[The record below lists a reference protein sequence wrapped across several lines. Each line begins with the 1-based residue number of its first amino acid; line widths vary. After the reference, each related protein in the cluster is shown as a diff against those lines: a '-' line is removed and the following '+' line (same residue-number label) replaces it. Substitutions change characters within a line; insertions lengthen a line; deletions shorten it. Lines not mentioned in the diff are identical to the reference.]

1 MQLDVWILIEKLN
14 VLHVSYALIFIKII
28 SITSNVTSKIIGF
41 FKNNVTPK
49 TTHEND
55 IIMTKNN
62 RKKKGKEEDIFW
74 LIILIIR
81 GPLLQHDPLYFT
93 SFS

>member
-14 VLHVSYALIFIKII
+14 ILHLSYALNFIKII

-41 FKNNVTPK
+41 CKNNVTPK

-62 RKKKGKEEDIFW
+62 RKKKGRKRIYLD
-74 LIILIIR
+74 
-81 GPLLQHDPLYFT
+81 LLF
-93 SFS
+93 

>member
-14 VLHVSYALIFIKII
+14 VLHLSYALIFIKII

-41 FKNNVTPK
+41 LKNNVTPK

-55 IIMTKNN
+55 IIITIE
-62 RKKKGKEEDIFW
+62 KKREGRGY
-74 LIILIIR
+74 IR
-81 GPLLQHDPLYFT
+81 TYYFNY
-93 SFS
+93 

>member
-14 VLHVSYALIFIKII
+14 ILHLSYALNFIKII

-41 FKNNVTPK
+41 CKNNVTPK

-62 RKKKGKEEDIFW
+62 RKKKGRKRIYFD
-74 LIILIIR
+74 
-81 GPLLQHDPLYFT
+81 LLF
-93 SFS
+93 

>member
-1 MQLDVWILIEKLN
+1 MQLDVWILIETLN
-14 VLHVSYALIFIKII
+14 VLHLSYALIFIKII

-41 FKNNVTPK
+41 LKNNVTPK

-62 RKKKGKEEDIFW
+62 RKKKRDGRGY
-74 LIILIIR
+74 ILTY
-81 GPLLQHDPLYFT
+81 YFNY
-93 SFS
+93 